1 MSLKLFQKI
10 KELITPDFTSLKLRL
25 FLSLLTMAIIIL
37 PTIAIIIMNS
47 YEKHMMQGI
56 KNELSAYSYSILA
69 VAEVDNG
76 KLIMPLALADNQ
88 FNVMES
94 GLYAFITNEDN
105 HLWRSQSLLPVNL
118 PPKLPVQLS
127 NLESGEQ
134 VFSSVELDKIQG
146 FIFSYAV
153 SFYDGINDVPLLV
166 HIVKDKKALLT
177 LIEEFNHQLWIGL
190 GGLMSIIL
198 LMQIVWLIWT
208 LKPLSRLQ
216 KDIHA
221 IEQGKTD
228 QLTSAYP
235 TELTQLTRQLNQ
247 LLLTEKKQ
255 RQRYRNAL
263 SDLAHSLKTPLAV
276 LQAQDNKSFVETEQ
290 LARINAII
298 NHQLTR
304 AQSAGHS
311 AWHLGILISPQV
323 KKLLNALNKIYQTK
337 AINTQVNIADNISF
351 KGDEADFIELLGN
364 LLDNAF
370 KAAKSHILL
379 NINILNNSL
388 VICIEDDGEGFK
400 QAQIKQVLERG
411 IRGDTYQDGHGV
423 GLAIVR
429 DLVESYQGTFDISYS
444 QKLAGAKCSLHF
456 SGY

>member
-1 MSLKLFQKI
+1 
-10 KELITPDFTSLKLRL
+10 
-25 FLSLLTMAIIIL
+25 
-37 PTIAIIIMNS
+37 
-47 YEKHMMQGI
+47 
-56 KNELSAYSYSILA
+56 
-69 VAEVDNG
+69 
-76 KLIMPLALADNQ
+76 
-88 FNVMES
+88 
-94 GLYAFITNEDN
+94 
-105 HLWRSQSLLPVNL
+105 
-118 PPKLPVQLS
+118 
-127 NLESGEQ
+127 
-134 VFSSVELDKIQG
+134 
-146 FIFSYAV
+146 
-153 SFYDGINDVPLLV
+153 
-166 HIVKDKKALLT
+166 
-177 LIEEFNHQLWIGL
+177 
-190 GGLMSIIL
+190 MSIIL

-216 KDIHA
+216 KDIQA

-228 QLTSAYP
+228 KLTSTYP
-235 TELTQLTRQLNQ
+235 KELAQLTRQLNQ
-247 LLLTEKKQ
+247 LLLTETKQ

-276 LQAQDNKSFVETEQ
+276 LQAQDNKSFAEEEQ
-290 LARINAII
+290 LSRINAII

-311 AWHLGILISPQV
+311 AWHLGISISPQV
-323 KKLLNALNKIYQTK
+323 KKLLNALHKIYQTK
-337 AINTQVNIADNISF
+337 AINTQVKVEDNITF

-370 KAAKSHILL
+370 KAANSHIFLSISL
-379 NINILNNSL
+379 LNNSL
-388 VICIEDDGEGFK
+388 VICIEDDGKGFK

-444 QKLAGAKCSLHF
+444 QKLTGAKCTLNF